1 MHANISI
8 SQMPAL
14 SLFQPGCPFL
24 PYGAS
29 DAELAP
35 YNFDVAAMDAA
46 ALQSQSAQLATAL
59 VGGGGGRLVP
69 EHAVNTPFVW
79 QSGLIYVIVSVRE
92 QISVGGGGQAECWH
106 QCIWFE

>member
-14 SLFQPGCPFL
+14 SLFQPGCPFR

-59 VGGGGGRLVP
+59 VGGGAEG
-69 EHAVNTPFVW
+69 W
-79 QSGLIYVIVSVRE
+79 CQSMLLTLPLCGSL
-92 QISVGGGGQAECWH
+92 G
-106 QCIWFE
+106 